1 MRAVRHQF
9 RRSSAPTSGARS
21 ACADSTGNAASG
33 PAPPSSR
40 PLPTCPPRL
49 RLAPRAGARPPRRPR
64 ASPGSRLATATSS
77 GAPDAT
83 VARRRRSPSFNVIAA
98 VGRNRAGQGG
108 MIEPLTEWLLAA
120 SPTKNQAAYEH
131 FLGLL
136 PGRPQVV
143 TTDSDNAIGGA
154 VATALPRQDAAP
166 PEHAWASGTLAA
178 RCAADCSVRARRAR
192 PARGGARL
200 KSSRP
205 TGCASHPRP
214 PPDRR
219 RGHRRGRVLRT
230 LTSTWSRTITPI
242 GASGLRSAC
251 GGIATPR
258 PTASAASPRRRSELS
273 RSTASSPAGTTAL
286 GSMYYPS
293 YFDGGYAI
301 HGDPYVPRTPVS
313 DGCIRTR
320 CRLLSASTRANPWER
335 RSSSSADRRPRRY
348 SLSAPGR
355 RMTSRCSMMARA
367 TSARRRLRLRA
378 DRWMRAKASASEIA
392 RPSMSSPLARSTSL
406 RSSSA

>member
-98 VGRNRAGQGG
+98 VGRNRAGPGG
-108 MIEPLTEWLLAA
+108 MIEPLTEWLW
-120 SPTKNQAAYEH
+120 
-131 FLGLL
+131 
-136 PGRPQVV
+136 R
-143 TTDSDNAIGGA
+143 
-154 VATALPRQDAAP
+154 
-166 PEHAWASGTLAA
+166 
-178 RCAADCSVRARRAR
+178 
-192 PARGGARL
+192 
-200 KSSRP
+200 
-205 TGCASHPRP
+205 PRP
-214 PPDRR
+214 PRIRLHTSTFGAAARQAAGRHHRLGQRDRWRR
-219 RGHRRGRVLRT
+219 RHRVAAPGRRAARARLGEWHLGRSLRGRLLGAREADAAGAGRGETRVLAPNRVCVSSAT
-230 LTSTWSRTITPI
+230 ATGSPPRSPARSCSSPLTSTWSRTITPI